1 MKISLEAKR
10 KIIEE
15 QIIIDYISFLVY
27 CTLHILSL
35 GYTYKMLIVL
45 TISRSFEP
53 KQYRN
58 NMLNMLERKHCL
70 IKFCYLYAY
79 RLWNRTGR
87 RELWGGGWWAALPRA
102 AKTTFVKEMADFK
115 RFRSPPYFS
124 NVNILYLLPI
134 WYFYLDNMHES
145 WQLYLFVRLVIKM
158 KLFIYR
164 FNE

>member
-1 MKISLEAKR
+1 MLWGPLGELQRCCSCIGGPLSNCLKISLEAKR

-53 KQYRN
+53 KPYWN

-70 IKFCYLYAY
+70 IKFCYMLTDYGTA
-79 RLWNRTGR
+79 L
-87 RELWGGGWWAALPRA
+87 GGGNYEAEGDGR
-102 AKTTFVKEMADFK
+102 
-115 RFRSPPYFS
+115 
-124 NVNILYLLPI
+124 LYHGLQRRHL
-134 WYFYLDNMHES
+134 
-145 WQLYLFVRLVIKM
+145 
-158 KLFIYR
+158 
-164 FNE
+164 